1 MSRQNDFLLLPC
13 EKEDFLT
20 ISSKGYFC
28 FPPTDPTESDD
39 PVSLDSFF
47 CNAIGDEGVDHYF
60 RTYKLVSKGQEK
72 EILVL
77 ASISNSSMA
86 FETYEDQPQSIRNS
100 GFNDAFPAVMLVAFG
115 VKFDCHRKGLGTIAF
130 NKLLE
135 LIRSQSIAGVRL
147 LTLKP
152 LPSAVPFYQSLDCQP
167 LYAADDDT
175 EVESMYLDLW
185 DS

>member
-1 MSRQNDFLLLPC
+1 VYASLNPSRRMSRQNDFLLLPC

-47 CNAIGDEGVDHYF
+47 CNAIGDEGVD
-60 RTYKLVSKGQEK
+60 Q
-72 EILVL
+72 
-77 ASISNSSMA
+77 
-86 FETYEDQPQSIRNS
+86 
-100 GFNDAFPAVMLVAFG
+100 
-115 VKFDCHRKGLGTIAF
+115 
-130 NKLLE
+130 
-135 LIRSQSIAGVRL
+135 
-147 LTLKP
+147 
-152 LPSAVPFYQSLDCQP
+152 PSAVPFYQSLDCQP
-167 LYAADDDT
+167 LYAADDEA